1 MTQQTTK
8 TQIVVLLD
16 RSGSMASIADDVIG
30 GYNAFLGQQ
39 KDNGND
45 ATITLVQFDSNDP
58 LEVLYENL
66 PIDQVQNLTDRT
78 FIPRGGTPLLD
89 ATGKLIARIR
99 EQRATDPRPTNEQ
112 PDVLFVTITDGH
124 ENASREVDLATV
136 RQLVQTCE
144 QQGWTFVFLS
154 AAFDAYGESRA
165 LGFSEGKTRAFRA
178 SGKGAGDLFST
189 LSFNTT
195 NMREKKRRGVY
206 TNTDDFFDE
215 KEVKRILGDDEDD
228 THGGGNS

>member
-1 MTQQTTK
+1 MTQQATK
-8 TQIVVLLD
+8 TQIVILLD

-30 GYNAFLGQQ
+30 GYNAFLSQQ
-39 KDNGND
+39 KNDGTD
-45 ATITLVQFDSNDP
+45 ATITLVQFDSNNP

-66 PIDQVQNLTDRT
+66 PIDQVENLTERT
-78 FIPRGGTPLLD
+78 FIPRGSTPLLD
-89 ATGKLIARIR
+89 ATGKLIARVR
-99 EQRATDPRPTNEQ
+99 EQRAADPRPTNEQ

-124 ENASREVDLATV
+124 ENASREIDLTTV
-136 RQLVQTCE
+136 RQLVSTCE

-154 AAFDAYGESRA
+154 AALDAYGESRA

-178 SGKGAGDLFST
+178 SRKGAEDLFSA

-215 KEVKRILGDDEDD
+215 KEVNRMLGDDDDD
-228 THGGGNS
+228 TTDGGNA